1 MPAYDELLNLRVLI
15 PDIIKNVALI
25 EHEIKIF
32 PIVRN
37 HANNAEL
44 IELKQ
49 LGSHPIRRSPS
60 DSFGDAIRTGL
71 KVTKNNSDYII
82 IMDADGSHPPST
94 ISRLISTA
102 ISSNAD
108 IVIASRYIR
117 GGSSD
122 NKFFLK
128 LMSKILNSIYSLVL
142 GIRVKDISTN
152 FKIYKSNLIDEKVLK
167 CDDYD
172 IVEEL
177 LLSVKN
183 SQKNTF
189 NVVEIPDRFHDR
201 LHGESKRKLFIFIYS
216 YLVTLIRLR
225 LRK

>member
-1 MPAYDELLNLRVLI
+1 MPAYDELVNLRLLI
-15 PDIIKNVALI
+15 PDIIKKVASI
-25 EHEIKIF
+25 EHEVKIF
-32 PIVRN
+32 PVIRN
-37 HANNAEL
+37 QANNAEF

-49 LGSHPIRRSPS
+49 LGSHPIRRSPG

-82 IMDADGSHPPST
+82 IMDADGSHPPAT

-108 IVIASRYIR
+108 VVIASRYVR

-122 NKFFLK
+122 NKIVLK
-128 LMSKILNSIYSLVL
+128 LMSKTLNSIYSLVL

-152 FKIYKSNLIDEKVLK
+152 FKIYKSTLIDEKVLK
-167 CDDYD
+167 CNNYD

-177 LLSVKN
+177 LLSVKDFHKN
-183 SQKNTF
+183 SF
-189 NVVEIPDRFHDR
+189 NVVEIPDRYHDR
-201 LHGESKRKLFIFIYS
+201 LHGESKRKLSIFIYS